1 MEKRTPRP
9 GGDDTKSYYERPEG
23 GGRLTSVFIIAAS
36 EVVRAGLETLIGSDE
51 RFTVT
56 GSAADWEVMAEAPPP
71 DVVLLELGDASGIS
85 FAELRNLEEA
95 GTDGDAPALVVLMAD
110 LREERITD
118 ALDFG
123 VRAAL
128 PRNSTSGEILAA
140 IEGVAAGLIVIHRD
154 ALDALRDVNA
164 STAVTAVT
172 PSPSSEESLRDVE
185 RLTPREVEV
194 LGMLAEG
201 LGNKEIASCLMI
213 SEHTVKFHVSS
224 IFAKLGAS
232 SRTEAVTQGIRR
244 GLIML

>member
-56 GSAADWEVMAEAPPP
+56 GSAADWEVLAEAPPP

-85 FAELRNLEEA
+85 FAELRNLEEEGA
-95 GTDGDAPALVVLMAD
+95 DADAPALVALMAD

-128 PRNSTSGEILAA
+128 PRNSTSDQHGDDP
-140 IEGVAAGLIVIHRD
+140 AGTR
-154 ALDALRDVNA
+154 
-164 STAVTAVT
+164 AVLLHFDRHGQVRRL
-172 PSPSSEESLRDVE
+172 SSHPCHFDRHGQVR
-185 RLTPREVEV
+185 RL
-194 LGMLAEG
+194 
-201 LGNKEIASCLMI
+201 
-213 SEHTVKFHVSS
+213 SS
-224 IFAKLGAS
+224 HP
-232 SRTEAVTQGIRR
+232 
-244 GLIML
+244 